1 MGATKK
7 RRQTKHRG
15 NAAGMVETRG
25 RTSSG
30 GASTGSSG
38 ARGPRIPQPPSWQ
51 KAFTKALIPFVL
63 LLVLMP
69 FLAKDRSFAAIIPL
83 ALFAYVFYVP
93 ISFYSD
99 KFVYERFVKKSK
111 VAVDKAKGKA

>member
-25 RTSSG
+25 RTNAGGAGASG
-30 GASTGSSG
+30 GGG
-38 ARGPRIPQPPSWQ
+38 ARGPRIPPEPSWK
-51 KAFTKALIPFVL
+51 KAFMKALIPLVL

-69 FLAKDRSFAAIIPL
+69 FLAKDKSIFAILPL
-83 ALFAYVFYVP
+83 AFLAYVMYVP
-93 ISFYSD
+93 ISYYSD
-99 KFVYERFVKKSK
+99 KFVYDKFLKKRG
-111 VAVDKAKGKA
+111 A